1 MRERIKIRYLRMRI
15 ASLSL
20 ALLFLVSSVSS
31 QSPLEGI
38 FEAQSA
44 LGRAVAERGIK
55 PGFMEFLADDAVL
68 FRPEPISAREY
79 LNGHRE
85 RRSGSLRRTVSFADI
100 AANGILGYT
109 TGQWTITQ
117 ATPAGPEERVG
128 QYATVWQKK
137 QDGSYKAILDI
148 EIAHEPY
155 NKVTKPPK
163 LPTARLRDT
172 NNRRWS
178 AADSTMNFLRIG
190 MTEAGLGEAYDRF
203 AANDVRLLRDG
214 LPPIEGRRDAKSI
227 LKRYT
232 AVEFPGRVSQFETSD
247 MAYTWNPCSYSDS
260 NEGMERGNCLHV
272 WKLRNKKWYI
282 VLGVFARIPNETI
295 PVLKESPRS
304 RN

>member
-1 MRERIKIRYLRMRI
+1 MRI
-15 ASLSL
+15 ASLSF
-20 ALLFLVSSVSS
+20 AFFFLTFSVAS

-38 FEAQSA
+38 FEAQTA
-44 LGRAVAERGIK
+44 LERAVAERGLK
-55 PGFMEFLADDAVL
+55 PAFLEFLAEDAVL

-85 RRSGSLRRTVSFADI
+85 SRSGTLRRTVSFADI
-100 AANGILGYT
+100 ASNGLLGYT
-109 TGQWTITQ
+109 TGQWRMTQ
-117 ATPAGPEERVG
+117 NTRSGPEQRMG
-128 QYATVWQKK
+128 QYATVWQRK

-148 EIAHEPY
+148 EISHEPY
-155 NKVTKPPK
+155 EKVVKPPT
-163 LPTARLRDT
+163 LPPGRLRDT

-203 AANDVRLLRDG
+203 AGNDVRLLRDG
-214 LPPIEGRRDAKSI
+214 LPPIEGRKDAKNI

-272 WKLRNKKWYI
+272 WKLRNKKWFI

>member
-1 MRERIKIRYLRMRI
+1 MRI
-15 ASLSL
+15 TSLSL
-20 ALLFLVSSVSS
+20 ALIILTYTVSA

-44 LGRAVAERGIK
+44 LERAVAERGLK
-55 PGFMEFLADDAVL
+55 PAFIEFLADDAVL
-68 FRPEPISAREY
+68 FRPEPISARQY
-79 LNGHRE
+79 LNGYAD
-85 RRSGSLRRTVSFADI
+85 RRSPTLRRSVTFADI
-100 AANGILGYT
+100 AENGLLGYT
-109 TGQWTITQ
+109 TGQWKMTQ
-117 ATPAGPEERVG
+117 TTKYGPELLMG

-137 QDGSYKAILDI
+137 QDGTYKAILDI
-148 EIAHEPY
+148 EISHDPY
-155 NKVTKPPK
+155 EKAVKEIKMP
-163 LPTARLRDT
+163 AGRLRDT

-178 AADSTMNFLRIG
+178 AADSTMNFLRLG
-190 MTEAGLGEAYDRF
+190 MTDEGLGEAYDRF

-214 LPPIEGRRDAKSI
+214 LPPIEGRRNVKSA
-227 LKRYT
+227 LKQYT

-272 WKLRNKKWYI
+272 WKLRKKKWYI
-282 VLGVFARIPNETI
+282 VLGVFARIPDETV